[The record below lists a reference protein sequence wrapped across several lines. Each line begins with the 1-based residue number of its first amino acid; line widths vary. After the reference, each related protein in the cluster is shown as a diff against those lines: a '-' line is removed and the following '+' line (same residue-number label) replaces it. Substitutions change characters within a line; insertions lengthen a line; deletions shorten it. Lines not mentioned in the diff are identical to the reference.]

1 VDSEQERVFADSM
14 ATLNSVANEHSKDEK
29 PLKPYRSHAERVALT
44 QRNIQIGLT
53 ATNVIVACLTCL
65 KVFGIV

>member
-1 VDSEQERVFADSM
+1 MQPEEAVRRTETEVIAQ
-14 ATLNSVANEHSKDEK
+14 SVARRKEEK
-29 PLKPYRSHAERVALT
+29 PLKPYRSQAEKIALH
-44 QRNIQIGLT
+44 QRNIQIALT